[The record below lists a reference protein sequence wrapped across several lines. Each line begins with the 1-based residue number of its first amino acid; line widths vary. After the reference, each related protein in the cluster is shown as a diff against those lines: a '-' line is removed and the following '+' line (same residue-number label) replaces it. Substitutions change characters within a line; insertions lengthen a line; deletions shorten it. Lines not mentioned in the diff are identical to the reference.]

1 LKIALF
7 NDNRLGVVADGRV
20 YDLTGFVPWDS
31 HRPQESLENFMGQYA
46 ELAPQIEARRES
58 CPSHPLHEVKL
69 RAPVPKPGKILA
81 APVNYL
87 NHQSEMNAQFNNA
100 PFTIE
105 KLGLFL
111 KAPSSII
118 GPGETVYL
126 PSKERRYDYEAEL
139 AFVIGKKAKNVPPEK
154 AGEYIFG
161 YFALMDMTLRGGEDR
176 SWRKSFDTCTPIGPW
191 IVTGDEIPDPNAL
204 QIRLWVNDELKQD
217 ANVRDTIWNCC
228 TCLAKASEIM
238 TLYPGDIITTGTPE
252 GIGPITKG
260 DRVRIHVESI
270 GEFSVNVDFAEEQG

>member
-20 YDLTGFVPWDS
+20 YDLTETVPWDA
-31 HRPQESLENFMGQYA
+31 RCAQDSLEQFIEKFEYWK
-46 ELAPQIEARRES
+46 PQIEIGLTS
-58 CPSHPLHEVKL
+58 FPSHPLQEVKL
-69 RAPVPKPGKILA
+69 RAPVPKPSKLLA

-118 GPGETVYL
+118 GPEETVYL
-126 PSKERRYDYEAEL
+126 PRKDRRYDYEAEL
-139 AFVIGKKAKNVPPEK
+139 AFVIGKKAKNVSAEK

-161 YFALMDMTLRGGEDR
+161 YFALMDMTLRGPEER
-176 SWRKSFDTCTPIGPW
+176 CWRKSFDTCTPIGPW
-191 IVTGDEIPDPNAL
+191 IVTSDEIPNPNEL

-217 ANVRDTIWNCC
+217 ANVRDTIWNCY

-260 DRVRIHVESI
+260 DRVRIQVERI
-270 GEFSVNVDFAEEQG
+270 GEFSVNVDFAEDQE